1 MISASRLPPEHNSAP
16 VAYSPDWLRAGEW
29 LFLFFVLAIS
39 SYALSLKPQIQSL
52 SWYLAYLAALSLFV
66 LRYGA
71 FLSGAWIA
79 MPLLLWPMLA
89 GLSYTWSDAPTQSL
103 RSAVQLTMTVLI
115 SLYLGARFNLA
126 QLTRALFVV
135 LAVAGLLS
143 LVAILANM
151 DFAFDRNGVA
161 RGLFPHK
168 NVLGGRMVLLAV
180 CCLLL
185 FAVGWHRLLTIFFA
199 LLALALV
206 GLSESGTA
214 ILMTLGLCGLA
225 PVVLTRHAAAPL
237 RMIGYLLAVLAISVI
252 AWAFLAF
259 DRDPVDLALEALG
272 KERTFTG
279 RSVLW
284 DFALAQIDVRPFFG
298 GGFDAFWNSG
308 DASQGRYVQ
317 YVLGQE
323 VTNFHNSYLDITVQ
337 LGLSGLIVTALFLL
351 VYAWRALALA
361 RHDRGALATLPLLF
375 LVFIVVYSISEYALY
390 RQHDLIQ
397 ILLGAFYVS
406 AALALARPEV
416 SRRHTSASS
425 FATT

>member
-1 MISASRLPPEHNSAP
+1 MISEYRLPPEHGAAP
-16 VAYSPDWLRAGEW
+16 GAHGPDWLRAGEW
-29 LFLFFVLAIS
+29 LFLFFVLTIS
-39 SYALSLKPQIQSL
+39 SYALSLQPQIQSL
-52 SWYLAYLAALSLFV
+52 SWYLAYMAALSLFV

-71 FLSGAWIA
+71 FLNSIWIA
-79 MPLLLWPMLA
+79 MPLLLWPLLA

-115 SLYLGARFNLA
+115 SLYLGARFDLS

-151 DFAFDRNGVA
+151 GFAFDHNGVA

-168 NVLGGRMVLLAV
+168 NVLGGRMALLVV

-185 FAVGWHRLLTIFFA
+185 FTVGWHRLLTILFA
-199 LLALALV
+199 VVALTLV
-206 GLSESGTA
+206 GFSESGTA
-214 ILMTLGLCGLA
+214 ILITLGLCGLA

-237 RMIGYLLAVLAISVI
+237 RLIGYLLALLTISVI

-259 DRDPVDLALEALG
+259 DRDPVDLVLEALG
-272 KERTFTG
+272 KERTLTG

-284 DFALAQIDVRPFFG
+284 DFAMAQIDARPFFG
-298 GGFDAFWNSG
+298 SGFDAFWNSG

-317 YVLGQE
+317 YVLGQA
-323 VTNFHNSYLDITVQ
+323 VMNFHNSYLDITVQ
-337 LGLSGLIVTALFLL
+337 LGFAGLALTALFLL
-351 VYAWRALALA
+351 VFAWRALALA
-361 RHDRGALATLPLLF
+361 RHDRSALATLPLLF
-375 LVFIVVYSISEYALY
+375 LAFIVVYSFSEYALY

-406 AALALARPEV
+406 AALALARPEA

>member
-1 MISASRLPPEHNSAP
+1 MTSAFRLPQEHSAVP
-16 VAYSPDWLRAGEW
+16 VTHSPDWLRAGEW
-29 LFLFFVLAIS
+29 LFLLFVLAIS
-39 SYALSLKPQIQSL
+39 SYALSLQPQIQSL

-71 FLSGAWIA
+71 FLGSVWIA
-79 MPLLLWPMLA
+79 LPLLLWPLLA

-115 SLYLGARFNLA
+115 SLYLGARFNLS

-151 DFAFDRNGVA
+151 GFAFDRNGIA

-185 FAVGWHRLLTIFFA
+185 FAVGWHRLLTIVFA
-199 LLALALV
+199 LLALVLI
-206 GLSESGTA
+206 GLSQSGTA
-214 ILMTLGLCGLA
+214 ILMILGLCGLA

-237 RMIGYLLAVLAISVI
+237 RLIGYLLALLTISVI

-259 DRDPVDLALEALG
+259 DRDPVDLVLEALG
-272 KERTFTG
+272 KERTLTG

-317 YVLGQE
+317 YVLGSA

-337 LGLSGLIVTALFLL
+337 LGLSGLAVTALFLL
-351 VYAWRALALA
+351 AFAWRALALT
-361 RHDRGALATLPLLF
+361 RHDRGAPATLPLLF
-375 LVFIVVYSISEYALY
+375 LAFVVVYSVSEYALY

-406 AALALARPEV
+406 AALALTKPEV
-416 SRRHTSASS
+416 SLRQTSPSS